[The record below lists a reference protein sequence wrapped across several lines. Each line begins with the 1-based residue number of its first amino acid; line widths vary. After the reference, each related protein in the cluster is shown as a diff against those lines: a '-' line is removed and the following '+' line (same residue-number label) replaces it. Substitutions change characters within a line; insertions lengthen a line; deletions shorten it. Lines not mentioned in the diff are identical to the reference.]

1 MKTSG
6 QVERKRLW
14 VPLLMMAGIT
24 LLSGSAGVQTGGL
37 SFTGMDKLGHL
48 VVFGLLG
55 IAWLRALRP
64 ERVPSA
70 GRLALAVLLT
80 GGFGL
85 LDELHQF
92 HNPDRFFE
100 WGDLAA
106 DVLGAVLACGA
117 YLASA
122 RMRKLLEWEPRLPR
136 RLQSRIK

>member
-1 MKTSG
+1 MQGNG
-6 QVERKRLW
+6 QVEGKRLW
-14 VPLLMMAGIT
+14 VPLFMMGGISV
-24 LLSGSAGVQTGGL
+24 LSGSAGVQTGDL

-64 ERVPSA
+64 ERVPAA
-70 GRLALAVLLT
+70 GRFAVAVLLT
-80 GGFGL
+80 GVFGL

-92 HNPDRFFE
+92 HNPDRSFE

-117 YLASA
+117 YLGSV
-122 RMRKLLEWEPRLPR
+122 RLRKLLEWEPRPPR
-136 RLQSRIK
+136 RLQSLIK